1 MKPFG
6 TKTFQTPFGKLVISK
21 ANIKQ
26 AGALRSIVSEPEVNK
41 FLLVEPP
48 VKLSS
53 TKQRIKDHG
62 YSWFIATLNGV
73 VVGSVDLRP
82 GSGKAKHVSNFGI
95 AFSKKVH
102 GKGIASTVLEAV
114 FDYAK
119 KNGIEII
126 SSKVFSDNPRAR
138 AFYKNHGFKEVGV
151 LENHLKRNGKYLD
164 EILIVKK
171 L

>member
-1 MKPFG
+1 MQPFG
-6 TKTFQTPFGKLVISK
+6 TKTFQTRYGKLVISK
-21 ANIKQ
+21 VNLKQ
-26 AGALRSIVSEPEVNK
+26 AEALRNIVSEPEVNK
-41 FLLVEPP
+41 FLLVELP

-53 TKQRIKDHG
+53 TQERIKDRG
-62 YSWFIATLNGV
+62 YYWFVATLNGV

-82 GSGKAKHVSNFGI
+82 GSGRAKHVSNFGI

-102 GKGIASTVLEAV
+102 GKGIASIVLESV

-138 AFYKNHGFKEVGV
+138 TFYKNHGFEEVGV
-151 LENHLKRNGKYLD
+151 LKNHLKRDGKYLD